1 MDPLLANAASSE
13 LLNVNT
19 FDYKPSLS
27 QEMIAAD
34 LIISHAGAGTCIEAL
49 EAGKPLIVIVNDN
62 LMDNHQTELADKL
75 SDDGYLVRGTVTTL
89 TQTLLKLKQTDLKA
103 YPTPDGSIFS
113 SFVDK
118 LMRVS

>member
-1 MDPLLANAASSE
+1 
-13 LLNVNT
+13 
-19 FDYKPSLS
+19 
-27 QEMIAAD
+27 MIAAD

-103 YPTPDGSIFS
+103 YPTPDSSIFS